1 MGKATIFISG
11 TVSQMPRFRD
21 RQTKNGTRTV
31 MSFNVPADNGT
42 GEYKQTIFYECDHWM
57 PTSERGVN
65 YLTHAMGKGAKVA
78 VIGTHRTREWTGSDG
93 EVHHVECVD
102 VKELDVLQAAPAAD
116 VKDEPR
122 AAASAPQNGSDDLY
136 DESIPF

>member
-1 MGKATIFISG
+1 MGNATIFISG
-11 TVSQMPRFRD
+11 TVSQMPRYREV
-21 RQTKNGTRTV
+21 QTKNGARTV

-42 GEYKQTIFYECDHWM
+42 GERKQTIFYECDYWM

-78 VIGTHRTREWTGSDG
+78 VIGTHRTRDWKGSDD

-102 VKELDVLQAAPAAD
+102 VKELDVLQAAPAVD

>member
-11 TVSQMPRFRD
+11 TVSQMPRYREV
-21 RQTKNGTRTV
+21 QTKNGARTV

-42 GEYKQTIFYECDHWM
+42 GERKQTIFYECDYWM
-57 PTSERGVN
+57 APTEKAMN
-65 YLTHAMGKGAKVA
+65 YLAHVMGKGAKVA
-78 VIGTHRTREWTGSDG
+78 LSGTHRTREWTGSDG

-102 VKELDVLQAAPAAD
+102 VKELDVLCPAPEVD
-116 VKDEPR
+116 VKEEPQGR
-122 AAASAPQNGSDDLY
+122 PSAPQNGSDGLY